1 MTDQEKAV
9 VMAYTGICMLSGEK
23 FAIFHQYVEKIMG
36 RPIWSHEFAT
46 LENEIRE
53 ASREDFL
60 AICADTFEE
69 E

>member
-23 FAIFHQYVEKIMG
+23 FGIFHQYVEKIMG

-46 LENEIRE
+46 LKNEIRE
-53 ASREDFL
+53 ASYEDFL
-60 AICADTFEE
+60 AICADTFKEE
-69 E
+69 